1 MIAVST
7 KLIICMEYFGK
18 NTFEQLILDF
28 LDKETESRNLSTQ
41 ELIGKVNKVVEYYRE
56 SLMYEFDE
64 SEYPST
70 LEMMRVENMPG
81 TDKS

>member
-1 MIAVST
+1 
-7 KLIICMEYFGK
+7 MEYFGK
-18 NTFEQLILDF
+18 NTLEQQILDY
-28 LDKETESRNLSTQ
+28 LDKQKESRNLSTQ

-81 TDKS
+81 SEES

>member
-1 MIAVST
+1 
-7 KLIICMEYFGK
+7 MEYFGK
-18 NTFEQLILDF
+18 NTLEQLILDF
-28 LDKETESRNLSTQ
+28 LDKEKESRNLSTQ

-70 LEMMRVENMPG
+70 LEMMRVENMLG
-81 TDKS
+81 TDKP

>member
-1 MIAVST
+1 
-7 KLIICMEYFGK
+7 MEYFGK

-28 LDKETESRNLSTQ
+28 LDKEKESRNLSTQ

>member
-1 MIAVST
+1 MSG
-7 KLIICMEYFGK
+7 MEYFGK
-18 NTFEQLILDF
+18 NTLEQIILDF
-28 LDKETESRNLSTQ
+28 LDRQKENRNLSTQ

-70 LEMMRVENMPG
+70 LEMMRDNAIQNTEDNN
-81 TDKS
+81 

>member
-1 MIAVST
+1 MSG
-7 KLIICMEYFGK
+7 MEYFGK
-18 NTFEQLILDF
+18 NTLEQIILDF
-28 LDKETESRNLSTQ
+28 LDRQKENRNLSTQ

-70 LEMMRVENMPG
+70 LEMMRDDAISNTEDNN
-81 TDKS
+81 